1 MSAYSGRSIPRPR
14 IYPMENQGIADDLR
28 SHVSHFSG
36 VAGKMNKQRY
46 RVDIVALNFT
56 GISTNYFFVIS

>member
-14 IYPMENQGIADDLR
+14 IYPIENQSMIGDDMR

-36 VAGKMNKQRY
+36 VVGK
-46 RVDIVALNFT
+46 VAKAR
-56 GISTNYFFVIS
+56 

>member
-14 IYPMENQGIADDLR
+14 IYPMENQSIADDMR

-36 VAGKMNKQRY
+36 VVGKVGKAR
-46 RVDIVALNFT
+46 
-56 GISTNYFFVIS
+56 